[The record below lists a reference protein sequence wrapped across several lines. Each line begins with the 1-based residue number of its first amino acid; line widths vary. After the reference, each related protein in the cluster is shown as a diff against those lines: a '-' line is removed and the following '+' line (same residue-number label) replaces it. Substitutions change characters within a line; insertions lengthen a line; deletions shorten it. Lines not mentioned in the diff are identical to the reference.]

1 MAIAKIKCLR
11 VIGVKDM
18 LTEAARVLEMSQ
30 CFQPDDPLAFHS
42 DIKMFVPVSAVN
54 PYSDL
59 IDSFAAAASS
69 SEIKLSIV
77 DISGREFTDETA
89 EEVKACVDKL
99 NEFSDKRIKLEDEIS
114 RCEKGIE
121 QIKHFLDLDLEID
134 KINECRYIKANFGKL
149 PKESFEKMQAYSDN
163 PVVIFFPTSSDDD
176 FYWGLYIS
184 PIADSEDVDR
194 IFSGLYFESCGV
206 LELDGKPSEYY
217 EKQQKLL
224 PELKQ
229 KLENLKAELETY
241 KKENKGNFDFYY
253 SWFTDQ
259 QKQYDIAAKAVTY
272 SKSFITVG
280 WVPEE
285 NAEEVAE
292 KLEKLESIECTLT
305 DGKKELKHS
314 PPVRLKNNFFTKAF
328 SYFTKMY
335 GLPSYNEFDPTGFIA
350 LTYTL
355 LFGIMFGDVG
365 HGLVVALFGAI
376 MKKKKNPLGAILIPC
391 GISGAVFGAVYGSVF
406 GYEHLL
412 DPVFHA
418 LFGLEEKPI
427 EVMKP
432 ATTNMI
438 IYAAV
443 GIGMLLVTLA
453 IILNIIV
460 SFRMNDKEEAIFGN
474 NGIAGL
480 VFYVAVVA
488 ILVSSMIFNVSIA
501 APAYIIFLIVIP
513 LLLIYLKE
521 PLGKLVMGKKE
532 WQPESWGGYCVQSF
546 FELFEYALSY
556 VTNTMSFLRVGAF
569 VLVHAGMME
578 VVFTLAN
585 MASGVGYIAIVVIGN
600 IFVMGLEALLVC
612 IQVLRLEFYEMF
624 GRFYRGS
631 GRAFTPIKALADQ

>member
-1 MAIAKIKCLR
+1 MAISTIKCLR
-11 VIGVKDM
+11 VIGVREK
-18 LTEAARVLEMSQ
+18 LAEAARVLAMSQ

-42 DIKMFVPVSAVN
+42 DIKMFVPVSAVDPN
-54 PYSDL
+54 SELLDR
-59 IDSFAAAASS
+59 FTAAASS
-69 SEIKLSIV
+69 CDVEFSIT
-77 DISGREFTDETA
+77 DISGKEFTDETIQEA
-89 EEVKACVDKL
+89 AACVDKL
-99 NEFSDKRIKLEDEIS
+99 NEFTDKRIKLEDQIS
-114 RCEKGIE
+114 QCEKEID

-134 KINECRYIKANFGKL
+134 KINQCRYIKANFGRL

-163 PVVIFFPTSSDDD
+163 PFVIFFPTSSDDD

-184 PIADSEDVDR
+184 PIGNSEDVDR
-194 IFSGLYFESCGV
+194 IFSGLYFESSGV
-206 LELDGKPSEYY
+206 LDFDGKPGDYY
-217 EKQQKLL
+217 EQKRKLL

-229 KLENLKAELETY
+229 KLENLKAELENY
-241 KKENKGNFDFYY
+241 KKENADRFNFYY

-259 QKQYDIAAKAVTY
+259 QKQYDIAAKAATY
-272 SKSFITVG
+272 SKSFIIVG
-280 WVPEE
+280 WVP
-285 NAEEVAE
+285 AEDADEVVE
-292 KLEKLESIECTLT
+292 KLEKIESIECSLT
-305 DGKKELKHS
+305 DGKKEMKHS

-328 SYFTKMY
+328 SYFTEMY

-350 LTYTL
+350 ITYTI

-365 HGLVVALFGAI
+365 HGIVVALFGAF
-376 MKKKKNPLGAILIPC
+376 MKKKKNPLGSILIPC
-391 GISGAVFGAVYGSVF
+391 GISGAIFGAIYGSVF

-438 IYAAV
+438 IYIAI
-443 GIGMLLVTLA
+443 GIGVFLVTLA
-453 IILNIIV
+453 ILLNIII
-460 SFRMNDKEEAIFGN
+460 SFKTNDKEEAIFGN
-474 NGIAGL
+474 NGVAGFVL
-480 VFYVAVVA
+480 YVSVVA
-488 ILVSSMIFNVSIA
+488 ALICSVLLGVSIA
-501 APAYIIFLIVIP
+501 NPVYILCLIVIP
-513 LLLIYLKE
+513 VLMIYLKE
-521 PLGKLVMGKKE
+521 PLGKLAMGKKE
-532 WQPESWGGYCVQSF
+532 WQPESWGGYCIQSF

-585 MASGVGYIAIVVIGN
+585 MSSGFGYVAIVIVGN

-624 GRFYRGS
+624 GRFYKGN
-631 GRAFTPIKALADQ
+631 GRAFTPIKALADR